1 MKLSQTHRQILF
13 NTVEKVLEEAAF
25 ALVDLPDAEQD
36 EERAP
41 EAEMASAVEFS
52 GFFAGATA
60 LIAPVSLARIFAAN
74 MMGLEEDDPEADGK
88 MSDAL
93 GELMN
98 MICGNLLPQI
108 AGRRPEFKILAPRPA
123 SPEACRSAAAGCE
136 EIHVQKIR
144 VMVEGRPAEFFLFV
158 ESDLM
163 RGLLND

>member
-25 ALVDLPDAEQD
+25 ALVDAPDEEQD
-36 EERAP
+36 GECAP
-41 EAEMASAVEFS
+41 EAEIASAVEFS

-60 LIAPVSLARIFAAN
+60 MIAPASLARMFAAN

-98 MICGNLLPQI
+98 MVCGNLLPQI
-108 AGRRPEFKILAPRPA
+108 AGRRPEFEILAPRPIN
-123 SPEACRSAAAGCE
+123 PEACRRAADGCDDF
-136 EIHVQKIR
+136 HAQRIR
-144 VMVEGRPAEFFLFV
+144 VMVEGRATEFFLFV
-158 ESDLM
+158 ESDLL
-163 RGLLND
+163 RDLLND